1 LRSATIKC
9 DTPVHAMEIS
19 REYFEKYLAKSDS
32 GLLLTLR
39 EKDKIRKRNRS
50 KMILR
55 SQGNLKRRSCAKG
68 EVIFERGDIGNSLF
82 LVESGNVNITEN
94 GKHVFTATPTNLFGE
109 HSKHFS
115 VMCIVEVLNT

>member
-1 LRSATIKC
+1 
-9 DTPVHAMEIS
+9 MEIS

-55 SQGNLKRRSCAKG
+55 SQGNLQKRHYKAG
-68 EVIFERGDIGNSLF
+68 EVIFEKGENGNSLF
-82 LVESGNVNITEN
+82 LVDSGNVNITED
-94 GKHVFTATPTNLFGE
+94 GQHVFTATPTNVFGESSKLSCRFFVFVWFTLFGL
-109 HSKHFS
+109 
-115 VMCIVEVLNT
+115 CLP

>member
-1 LRSATIKC
+1 
-9 DTPVHAMEIS
+9 MEIS

-55 SQGNLKRRSCAKG
+55 SQGNLQKRHYRVG
-68 EVIFERGDIGNSLF
+68 EVIFEKGENGNSLF
-82 LVESGNVNITEN
+82 LVDSGNVNITED
-94 GKHVFTATPTNLFGE
+94 GQHVFTATPTNVFGE
-109 HSKHFS
+109 SSKLHAGSLFS
-115 VMCIVEVLNT
+115 FGSPFLVFTSPDL